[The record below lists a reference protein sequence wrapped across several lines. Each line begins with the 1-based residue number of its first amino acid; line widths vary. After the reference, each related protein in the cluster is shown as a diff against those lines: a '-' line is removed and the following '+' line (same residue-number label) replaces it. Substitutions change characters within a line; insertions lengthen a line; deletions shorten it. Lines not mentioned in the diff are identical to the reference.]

1 MKKSVT
7 LKDIARETG
16 VHVSTVS
23 RALDPNGQKI
33 LTLGVVEKIRACAS
47 RMGYRKN
54 NLAFGLRTNRTMT
67 IGVIIPD
74 LTNTLFPLI
83 VRGIESVLEVRGYA
97 SIIVNTDN
105 DANRKVKLLDVLLER
120 GVDGIID
127 AAADISD
134 PKMIEVFEQGLPI
147 VTVNRTIQ
155 GSSIPSIIND
165 DTAGIQLLLKFL
177 VEKGHRKIAHV
188 AGPQFLTTGRT
199 RLQVL
204 ENTLKDLNLTL
215 LSELVEGTSR
225 FDEDEGLRAT
235 EVLLEKKLEF
245 TALVCSNDRLAI
257 GALEALKKHGLKCP
271 DDISVTGFNNL
282 PYLRMAMPGLTTI
295 NIQKFN
301 VGKASAELVLRSID
315 EPDAVIPS
323 CTILPVQLIERG
335 SVKPPAPAKH

>member
-7 LKDIARETG
+7 LKDIAIETG

-23 RALDPNGQKI
+23 RALDPSGQKI
-33 LTLGVVEKIRACAS
+33 LTPSVVEKVRACAL

-74 LTNTLFPLI
+74 LTNTLFPPI
-83 VRGIESVLEVRGYA
+83 VRGIESVLEARGYA

-105 DANRKVKLLDVLLER
+105 NADRKVKLLDVLLER

-147 VTVNRTIQ
+147 VTVNRAIQ

-165 DTAGIQLLLKFL
+165 DTAGIKLLLKFL

-199 RLQVL
+199 RLQVF

-215 LSELVEGTSR
+215 LSDLVEITSR

-235 EVLLEKKLEF
+235 EVLLEKE
-245 TALVCSNDRLAI
+245 T
-257 GALEALKKHGLKCP
+257 
-271 DDISVTGFNNL
+271 
-282 PYLRMAMPGLTTI
+282 
-295 NIQKFN
+295 
-301 VGKASAELVLRSID
+301 
-315 EPDAVIPS
+315 
-323 CTILPVQLIERG
+323 
-335 SVKPPAPAKH
+335 